1 MMEYFSWSRS
11 RSDPHSCS
19 DIGIFGK
26 QFEAV
31 VRIGIFQELAVDSN
45 KGLLS
50 Y

>member
-11 RSDPHSCS
+11 RSDPHSRS

-31 VRIGIFQELAVDSN
+31 VRIGIFQELANDH
-45 KGLLS
+45 
-50 Y
+50 